1 MDGVRAHLGGTL
13 KHSTVSEQPDKGTHI
28 GLRVHTSPGRA
39 HTVGLC
45 AHTSLGS
52 VHRLQDRVHTSG
64 PGAEGQRKPSGV
76 DVGETSPML
85 ASPHPGLLIL

>member
-13 KHSTVSEQPDKGTHI
+13 KHSTVSEQPDKGTHV
-28 GLRVHTSPGRA
+28 GLCVHTSPGR
-39 HTVGLC
+39 

-52 VHRLQDRVHTSG
+52 VHRLQDRVHISG
-64 PGAEGQRKPSGV
+64 PGWEGRRKPLGV

-85 ASPHPGLLIL
+85 ASPHPGLHFVKPGQSL